1 MGDLKL
7 TVTGKKGV
15 DINKG
20 NIGLFFEDINY
31 AADGGLYA
39 EMIENR
45 SFEFFKTTGVN
56 DAYSNELDG
65 LYGWYKYPENN
76 PFTAMELRTDDPLS
90 PVNRHY
96 LHIRTRRERMGFTN
110 KSYDGLALK
119 KNERY
124 NVTLYMNVDRYDG
137 IMSFRIEKDG
147 DVLFFYDVDCSNEE
161 KGWNEIAFCFE
172 APADVKNARL
182 LVLLDRPGEAD
193 FDFISVMPASA
204 VYGIFRKDL
213 ADMLKDLKPGFLRF
227 PGGCVIEGNNLENR
241 YQWKLSVGDVRD
253 RKANWNRWAVH
264 NNGRENNFT
273 SKFSHYNQTL
283 GMGYFEYFLLCEYI
297 GAKALPVVNV
307 GLACQYQSTE
317 LVDTSDP
324 AFKEFIQDALDLIE
338 FANGDASTKWGS
350 VRAEMGHPEPFG
362 LELLGIG
369 NEQWETE
376 KVDFFKRYT
385 MFEKAIHKKYPAIRL
400 IGSAGPDVRTPR
412 YEAAWDFYRKAAKKN
427 PDFTYA
433 IDEHYYMAPEWFLEN
448 THFYDEYPRD
458 VKVFS
463 GEYAAHPKRTG
474 SEKSGNTLQGAI
486 AEAAFLTGVERNS
499 DVVVMASYA
508 PLFARIG
515 YTQWA
520 PDLIWFDDAESYGSP
535 SYHVQRMY
543 SLNTGDITL
552 KAEGSFDKDLVFTS
566 ASYDTKAK
574 ELILKVVNASDKK
587 KKLSLDLKGFKNVK
601 SGKVTSETLTGDS
614 PYAFNTIE
622 DKTRVSAVKKDIKD
636 IDVLN
641 LPALSFSVYRIPCV
655 R

>member
-110 KSYDGLALK
+110 KSYDGLVLK

-172 APADVKNARL
+172 VPADVKNARL
-182 LVLLDRPGEAD
+182 VVLLDRPGEAD

-264 NNGRENNFT
+264 NNGR
-273 SKFSHYNQTL
+273 
-283 GMGYFEYFLLCEYI
+283 
-297 GAKALPVVNV
+297 
-307 GLACQYQSTE
+307 
-317 LVDTSDP
+317 
-324 AFKEFIQDALDLIE
+324 
-338 FANGDASTKWGS
+338 
-350 VRAEMGHPEPFG
+350 
-362 LELLGIG
+362 
-369 NEQWETE
+369 
-376 KVDFFKRYT
+376 
-385 MFEKAIHKKYPAIRL
+385 
-400 IGSAGPDVRTPR
+400 
-412 YEAAWDFYRKAAKKN
+412 
-427 PDFTYA
+427 
-433 IDEHYYMAPEWFLEN
+433 
-448 THFYDEYPRD
+448 
-458 VKVFS
+458 
-463 GEYAAHPKRTG
+463 
-474 SEKSGNTLQGAI
+474 
-486 AEAAFLTGVERNS
+486 
-499 DVVVMASYA
+499 
-508 PLFARIG
+508 
-515 YTQWA
+515 
-520 PDLIWFDDAESYGSP
+520 
-535 SYHVQRMY
+535 
-543 SLNTGDITL
+543 
-552 KAEGSFDKDLVFTS
+552 
-566 ASYDTKAK
+566 
-574 ELILKVVNASDKK
+574 
-587 KKLSLDLKGFKNVK
+587 
-601 SGKVTSETLTGDS
+601 
-614 PYAFNTIE
+614 
-622 DKTRVSAVKKDIKD
+622 
-636 IDVLN
+636 
-641 LPALSFSVYRIPCV
+641 
-655 R
+655 